1 MRVIGGRFRGFNLR
15 APAGDRIRP
24 TADRVREAVFNM
36 LAGDVDDAIVLDL
49 FAGTGAMGLE
59 ALSRGASHC
68 SFVDISPLACRTVR
82 ENIER
87 LGVGDRCRV
96 VRADACSFLQ
106 RPVADDFLGSC
117 GLVFAD
123 PPYADGFPSGVVERL
138 GCWPGLA
145 GDAQLVVESDA
156 RRMPPAEEGEVLVDG
171 VTVDRKRRYG
181 DTAVIILRYTGR
193 RTVAD
198 V

>member
-1 MRVIGGRFRGFNLR
+1 MRVIGGRFRGFTLK

-36 LAGDVDDAIVLDL
+36 LAGDVYGAVVVDL

-68 SFVDISPLACRTVR
+68 SFVDISLLACRTVR

-87 LGVGDRCRV
+87 LGVGEMCVV
-96 VRADACSFLQ
+96 VRADVSSFLQ
-106 RPVADDFLGSC
+106 RPVEDDLLGGC

-123 PPYADGFPSGVVERL
+123 PPYDSGFPVDVVRQL
-138 GCWPGLA
+138 GRWPGLA
-145 GDAQLVVESDA
+145 PGARLVVESEA
-156 RRMPPAEEGEVLVDG
+156 RRVPAAQEGEVLVDG

-181 DTAVIILRYTGR
+181 DTAVIILRYPGR

>member
-1 MRVIGGRFRGFNLR
+1 MRVIGGRFRGFTLK

-36 LAGDVDDAIVLDL
+36 LAGDVDGAIVLDL

-68 SFVDISPLACRTVR
+68 SFIDISPLACRTVR

-87 LGVGDRCRV
+87 LGVGEMCRV
-96 VRADACSFLQ
+96 VRADVRSFLR
-106 RPVADDFLGSC
+106 RPVEDDFLGGC

-123 PPYADGFPSGVVERL
+123 PPYERGFPADVVEDL
-138 GCWPGLA
+138 GRWPGLA
-145 GDAQLVVESDA
+145 EDARVVVESEA
-156 RRMPPAEEGEVLVDG
+156 RRVPPAGEGEVLVDG

-181 DTAVIILRYTGR
+181 DTTVIILRYPGR